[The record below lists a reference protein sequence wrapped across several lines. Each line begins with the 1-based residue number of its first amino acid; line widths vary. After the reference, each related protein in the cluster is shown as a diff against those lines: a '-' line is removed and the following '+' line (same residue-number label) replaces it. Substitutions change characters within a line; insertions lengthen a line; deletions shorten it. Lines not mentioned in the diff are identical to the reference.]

1 MHSPLLAHLVVTGG
15 PRVLCPRGTLEAPV
29 GVASRRRMVSGDF
42 SAWGGCGGGG
52 GGLGMC
58 DPDPGF
64 LTAT

>member
-15 PRVLCPRGTLEAPV
+15 PRVLCPV